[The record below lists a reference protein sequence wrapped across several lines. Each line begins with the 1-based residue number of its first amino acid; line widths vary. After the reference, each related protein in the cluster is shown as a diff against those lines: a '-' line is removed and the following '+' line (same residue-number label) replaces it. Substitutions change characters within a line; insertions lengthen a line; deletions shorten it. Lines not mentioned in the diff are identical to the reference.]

1 MKKRILQLIPAVTLG
16 AAFAALPG
24 RVMASD
30 GTITFTG
37 SIDTSTCTIS
47 TTGTGGS
54 FTVALPKVS
63 SQVLRATGQTAGDTA
78 FTIRLTGCSDIAGN
92 VSTNFETGTAV
103 DQASGRLN
111 NTATAGGATNVQIQL
126 LNASD
131 ASAIVVGAPVASQN
145 SHGTAL
151 ASDGATPPTG
161 NATLSYIARYYAT
174 GVSTAGSVA
183 SQVTYSLILP

>member
-1 MKKRILQLIPAVTLG
+1 MKKSTMQLIPAVTLG

-24 RVMASD
+24 HALASD

-37 SIDTSTCTIS
+37 SIDASTCTIS

-63 SQVLRATGQTAGDTA
+63 SGVLSATGQTAGDTA

-92 VSTNFETGTAV
+92 VSTNFETGVAV

-111 NTATAGGATNVQIQL
+111 NTAATGGATNVQIQL
-126 LNASD
+126 LNANDSTP
-131 ASAIVVGAPVASQN
+131 IVIGGAPGSQN
-145 SHGTAL
+145 SHEVPL
-151 ASDGATPPTG
+151 ASDGATPPAG

-174 GVSTAGSVA
+174 GVSTAGAVA